1 MDSISSY
8 NSFRKVDVH
17 GPQPDIQLPELEVQG
32 PPPDVQ
38 LLTSSKIKLVA
49 AGKVQKSSVLKVKSN
64 PALDPPV
71 IVTWIIDM

>member
-1 MDSISSY
+1 MDSTSSY

-38 LLTSSKIKLVA
+38 LLASSKMKIKLVA
-49 AGKVQKSSVLKVKSN
+49 AGKVQKASVLNVKSN
-64 PALDPPV
+64 RHLIPQR
-71 IVTWIIDM
+71 